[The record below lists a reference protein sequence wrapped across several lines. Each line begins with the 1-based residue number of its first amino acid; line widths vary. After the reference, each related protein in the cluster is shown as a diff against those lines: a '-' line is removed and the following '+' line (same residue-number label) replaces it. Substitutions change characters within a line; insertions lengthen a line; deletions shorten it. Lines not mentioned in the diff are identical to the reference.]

1 MLIYI
6 AEPLFTEGE
15 RQYGEKID
23 SIFRNA
29 GFETFLPHRD
39 AGLFKRGE
47 NDSKFFFKNDL
58 EKLQRAD
65 AVFGILNGTDVDAG
79 TAWELGYAY
88 AIGKP
93 TFGILDDTR
102 KPTLDLLNPM
112 IRNSLIMIVRS
123 VEELPAVFSKIKEYA
138 AI

>member
-1 MLIYI
+1 MLVYI

-47 NDSKFFFKNDL
+47 NDSEFFFKNDL

-65 AVFGILNGTDVDAG
+65 AVFAILNGTDVDAG
-79 TAWELGYAY
+79 L
-88 AIGKP
+88 
-93 TFGILDDTR
+93 
-102 KPTLDLLNPM
+102 
-112 IRNSLIMIVRS
+112 SLIHI
-123 VEELPAVFSKIKEYA
+123 
-138 AI
+138 